1 MHSSIFHEEYKRK
14 LRSLEDAAKL
24 IQSGDKIVSNQ
35 CASEPVGLLNAIG
48 KRAEAGEFNDVEYI
62 GFGPTLSIDWIKPEV
77 YPHLRV
83 NSAFI
88 LSPKVREAVNKGYAN
103 FIPNNAHNLPK
114 TITNYMLKNLPPGK
128 AKVISSSAPMDKNGY
143 FCTATAPLYFH
154 EPAQMQNTMVIMEV
168 NENQPW
174 VFGDNFIHI
183 SQVDYVVESTQ
194 PLFSIPPVTD
204 GSAEDIAIAD
214 LLLEMIEDG
223 STIQLG
229 IGGMPNIL
237 GKLLANKHD
246 LGAHTEMLGDAYKY
260 LWELG
265 VLNGKKKTLSR
276 GKICA
281 CFAMGSVET
290 YKWMHENPA
299 VEMHGQAWTNNPYI
313 IAQNNKVIS
322 INQAIEVDLTGQVA
336 SESIGPRIHSG
347 TGGQLDFTRGAQL
360 SSGGKGFICLRS
372 AADTKSGRISKVVPL
387 LKHGSAVTTPRQDVN
402 YVVTEYG
409 VAQLQGKSMR
419 ERAQE
424 LISIAHPDFRA
435 ELREEARILN
445 LF

>member
-1 MHSSIFHEEYKRK
+1 MNSKFQEEYKRK
-14 LRSLEDAAKL
+14 FRSLEDAAKL

-35 CASEPVGLLNAIG
+35 CVSEPVGLLNAIG
-48 KRAEAGEFNDVEYI
+48 KRAMAKEFDDVEYI
-62 GFGPTLSIDWIKPEV
+62 GLGPTLSTDWVKPEV

-83 NSAFI
+83 SSAFI
-88 LSPKVREAVNKGYAN
+88 FSPIVREAINKGYGS
-103 FIPNNAHNLPK
+103 FSPTNAHSLPN
-114 TITNYMLKNLPPGK
+114 TLTNYVIKDLLPGK
-128 AKVISSSAPMDKNGY
+128 AKVLSSVAPMDKNGY

-154 EPAQMQNTMVIMEV
+154 EPAQMENTMVILEV

-174 VFGDNFIHI
+174 VYGDNFIHI
-183 SQVDYVVESTQ
+183 SQVDYIVESTQ
-194 PLFSIPPVTD
+194 PLFSIPAVTD

-214 LLLEMIEDG
+214 LILEMIEDG

-276 GKICA
+276 HKICA
-281 CFAMGSVET
+281 CFALGSVET
-290 YKWMHENPA
+290 YQWMHENPA

-313 IAQNNKVIS
+313 IGQNHKMVS
-322 INQAIEVDLTGQVA
+322 INQAIEVDLTGQVS
-336 SESIGPRIHSG
+336 SESIGPKIHSG

-360 SSGGKGFICLRS
+360 SPGGKGFICLHS
-372 AADTKSGRISKVVPL
+372 TAITKNGRVSKIVPL

-409 VAQLQGKSMR
+409 VAQLRGKNMR

-435 ELREEARILN
+435 ELREEAKNLN